1 MPGLHELKPVPNGER
16 IEHGK
21 QSEHDEQE
29 GGESSM
35 SDSTTRSISASAL
48 PLTDGWLTLVRL
60 LWLYYAISA
69 LATFVYQLP
78 FAFAQLRVPAIIGDI
93 GMPLDLYA
101 WIIVGLAVLTTA
113 VTVVVAAILF
123 WRRSRDLMA
132 LIASLFLLT
141 ISGTSLSAAL
151 QSQLLQSPVALP
163 IWLRALFEV
172 PIAAVLFGF
181 FLLFPNGR
189 LVPRW
194 SWALVP
200 FWVAQTISLEV
211 AFRLHLTLD
220 DWAALG
226 YPVFFVFA
234 IAAQIYRYRRVST
247 PIERQQT
254 KWVAAGL
261 IAYLTIGQV
270 STWVALLTPLGQ
282 TLFLP
287 LSQFIYLGAGLLVPI
302 AFLFAMQR
310 YHLYEIDRIVNKA
323 LVYGLLT
330 AILLGIYWGGVV
342 ILQLAFRVV
351 TGQESPIALVAS
363 TLLIAGLFQPLRSR
377 LQKIINQRFYRA
389 KYDAQQTL
397 ADFSAT
403 VRHEVSLKDLR
414 QLLVGVV
421 QETMQPTHVSLWLRE
436 PDAQPHHARRD
447 LSSQP

>member
-1 MPGLHELKPVPNGER
+1 MRG
-16 IEHGK
+16 ITT
-21 QSEHDEQE
+21 QSV
-29 GGESSM
+29 
-35 SDSTTRSISASAL
+35 SASER
-48 PLTDGWLTLVRL
+48 PLTGGWLMSARL

-78 FAFAQLRVPAIIGDI
+78 FAFAQLHVPAIIGAI

-101 WIIVGLAVLTTA
+101 WTIVSLAVLTTV
-113 VTVVVAAILF
+113 VTVVAAAVLF
-123 WRRSRDLMA
+123 WRRSHDLMA

-141 ISGTSLSAAL
+141 ISGSSLSAAL
-151 QSQLLQSPVALP
+151 QSPLLQSPVALP
-163 IWLRALFEV
+163 IWLRALIEV

-194 SWALVP
+194 SSALVP
-200 FWVAQTISLEV
+200 FWVAQAIALEV

-226 YPVFFVFA
+226 YPIFFLFA
-234 IAAQIYRYRRVST
+234 IAAQVYRFRRVST

-261 IAYLTIGQV
+261 IAYLAVGQV

-282 TLFLP
+282 TLFVP
-287 LSQFIYLGAGLLVPI
+287 LSQFLYLGVGLFVPI

-310 YHLYEIDRIVNKA
+310 YRLYEIDHIVNTA

-330 AILLGIYWGGVV
+330 AILLGVYCGAVV
-342 ILQLAFRVV
+342 ILQLAFRIV
-351 TGQESPIALVAS
+351 TEQESPIALVVS
-363 TLLIAGLFQPLRSR
+363 TLLIAGLFQPLRRR
-377 LQKIINQRFYRA
+377 LQKIIDRRFYRA

-397 ADFSAT
+397 ADFSGT
-403 VRHEVSLKDLR
+403 VRQEVSLAELQQR
-414 QLLVGVV
+414 LVGVV
-421 QETMQPTHVSLWLRE
+421 QETMQPTHVSLWVRK
-436 PDAQPHHARRD
+436 PDTQPHYVRHG
-447 LSSQP
+447 P